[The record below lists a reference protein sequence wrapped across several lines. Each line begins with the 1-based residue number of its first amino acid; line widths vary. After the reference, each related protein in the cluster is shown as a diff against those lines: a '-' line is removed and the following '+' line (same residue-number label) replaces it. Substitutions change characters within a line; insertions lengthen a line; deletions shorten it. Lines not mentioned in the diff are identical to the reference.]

1 MHEGQDRL
9 RGNVV
14 GCGKSFQKHGTL
26 HKHVTVVYEG
36 NSPFNCQAQ
45 DDDGE
50 ICKAGFDS
58 AGKLRSNEARLHGS
72 KRFWC
77 TVCSSNGPEIAEESA
92 EQEMEGAA
100 FSTYADLQ
108 AHIRIRHPYLPRMRQ
123 LCAPQRGLKKHIEAM
138 HSSQVD
144 ERRTH
149 ICPKLGCGRGF
160 TKENN
165 LIVHIQTVHG
175 EK

>member
-1 MHEGQDRL
+1 MHEGQDRFT
-9 RGNVV
+9 GNVV

-26 HKHVTVVYEG
+26 HKHVTVVHEG
-36 NSPFNCQAQ
+36 KSLFICQAQ

-58 AGKLRSNEARLHGS
+58 AGKLRSNEARLHRS

-77 TVCSSNGPEIAEESA
+77 IVCSSNGPEIAEESA

-108 AHIRIRHPYLPRMRQ
+108 AHFRIKHPPTCLECGQ
-123 LCAPQRGLKKHIEAM
+123 LCASQRGLKKHIEAK
-138 HSSQVD
+138 HSSQD
-144 ERRTH
+144 R
-149 ICPKLGCGRGF
+149 
-160 TKENN
+160 
-165 LIVHIQTVHG
+165 
-175 EK
+175 